1 MGGLTLLDLDGDR
14 LTSLVEFEANFGA
27 IKGNTPPLEAPST
40 KLLSQSMQAKY
51 SFCVVAVAGIDDL
64 LSLFVG
70 EASLT
75 ADHRSGDTSRAKIR
89 TLVQLEYTAVGVL
102 IFIGAERT
110 EEVAQS
116 LRKHRDG
123 SVDEIDA
130 GSTLVGLVID
140 DTAGLYIV
148 THVGDMYTHLVESI
162 RKLAEGQC
170 IVEVLSVLRVDRTS
184 QYTSEVLTML
194 ELLFCDGF
202 GESLCCTLY
211 FFGIAVG

>member
-1 MGGLTLLDLDGDR
+1 MDTIDEGGLALEGNRWGNVSSSRLGDTLSYGAISQEHELLDQLMGGLTLLDLDGNR

-40 KLLSQSMQAKY
+40 ELLSQSMQAKY
-51 SFCVVAVAGIDDL
+51 SLCVVAVAGIDDL

-89 TLVQLEYTAVGVL
+89 YFVQLEYTAVGVL

-116 LRKHRDG
+116 LR
-123 SVDEIDA
+123 
-130 GSTLVGLVID
+130 
-140 DTAGLYIV
+140 
-148 THVGDMYTHLVESI
+148 
-162 RKLAEGQC
+162 
-170 IVEVLSVLRVDRTS
+170 
-184 QYTSEVLTML
+184 
-194 ELLFCDGF
+194 
-202 GESLCCTLY
+202 
-211 FFGIAVG
+211 